1 MDQASPWLAPR
12 GAGIGLAVLLV
23 TLTACNRTE
32 VVQGECGSLYGADV
46 CTWGETAGGNL
57 TSFGATIPIQA
68 IEAAPEEMEMVWPPV
83 ANAVVTLPDAVQ
95 AATGFKVLTIF
106 WEAHGHP
113 PGPYLTPH
121 FDFHFYGISKE
132 DIAAI
137 DCVDTSKPAN
147 LAAGYALPDVEIPG
161 LGMLPGLCVPMMG
174 MHSLPAE
181 ELQGTDP
188 FQKTM
193 VVGYFRGDPIF
204 MEPMI
209 TRATLMEKRSFTQ
222 AVPSVPGMPAG
233 ARYPTS
239 FRADYDSTA
248 QAYRFVFSDFTPA
261 GGA

>member
-1 MDQASPWLAPR
+1 MDQASPRLAPR

-32 VVQGECGSLYGADV
+32 IVQGECGSLYGADV

-68 IEAAPEEMEMVWPPV
+68 IEAAPEEMEMAWPPV
-83 ANAVVTLPDAVQ
+83 ANTVLTLPDAVQ

-121 FDFHFYGISKE
+121 FDFHFYGISKAE
-132 DIAAI
+132 IAAI

-147 LAAGYALPDVEIPG
+147 LAAGYALPDVDIPG

-248 QAYRFVFSDFTPA
+248 QAYRFVFSDFTAA